1 MSTPLYEQLSK
12 KFNDKREANPSFI
25 LMNELMRNYDN
36 SFSMEK
42 DSIQRFEITA
52 QNSDNEVKT
61 LKEIVA
67 ESWKKGRKNHLMI
80 IGEGGIGKTISLLT
94 LPDMFPDIEIPA
106 IYVPL
111 NMVNESNTNDRIGD
125 YIKRWILDNNED
137 LYKQLLE
144 LVSQPWEDEPRLI
157 LLLDGF
163 NEISTQDKESV
174 NKAIKN
180 WSDYAGIQVIT
191 SSRFYV
197 YKKSS
202 IDLNYSKIELQ
213 PLTEQTVEDYLTKV
227 KVPIP
232 KDGAVRRLVAFPLLL
247 ALYAKAELFR
257 SQITDYTVFKP
268 NSNVGSIIWNF
279 LQSELISLFE
289 NDNDVKINI
298 LALEFIAPYIAW
310 KMQRGSLFNIKE
322 SDFALWK
329 NEAYQLLQTNSNDL
343 RKFPQHIVIQLSD
356 GLPIINCFEN
366 VLDKRLCLF
375 VKNEDGMYRLMHQQ
389 FRDALAAMHL
399 INSIYLNGNNRP
411 EEWKSSVDHYVMKLV
426 ADLISEDEANRLWEQ
441 NRQTTPANDEATRNA
456 NDKATRNQLRL
467 QGLLHDNDFSHLDF
481 SGLDLS
487 NISLYPYRSN
497 NATINLP
504 TQSEKMYKTKFSEIS
519 FSPEGHTNGVRTLA
533 ITPDGKR
540 FISGSVDYTIRI
552 WDLATGSPKGK
563 PLQGHDGWVNTIA
576 IIPDSNCIV
585 SGSED
590 KTIRIWDLET
600 GNQIGDPIQGHERS
614 VNAIAVAITKDGKR
628 IVSGSEDKTIR
639 IWDLE
644 TGKQIRAIQGHE
656 KSVNA
661 IAITPDGKHIVSGSE
676 DKTIRIWD
684 LGTGKQIGDSIQ
696 GHEKSVNVIAIT
708 TDGTDDKR
716 IVSGSEDKTIRI
728 WDLETGEQIRV
739 IQGHEKS
746 VNAIA
751 ITTDGKR
758 IVSGSEDKTIRIW
771 DLEGK
776 QIGDPIQGHEDC
788 VNAVAI
794 TKDNERIISGSNDR
808 TICFWNLETGE
819 QIGEPIKGHNY
830 AVRAISLTPDNKR
843 IVVGFGDGTIRR
855 WDLEGKQIGDP
866 IQGHEDWVRTV
877 TVNGKYIVSGSGD
890 KTIRIWDLETGE
902 QIRVIQGHEDQVNAV
917 VVTSDGKQIVSS
929 SQDKTIRRWDLE
941 TGQQIGDPIIHDDLV
956 HAVAITSDGKCI
968 VSGSDDKIIRLWDMK
983 TGTQKPFEGHEDRVR
998 AVVVTT
1004 DDKQQCECIVS
1015 GSDDRTIRIWDME
1028 TETRAQIGKP
1038 FVGHDSWV
1046 RAVDVTSDG
1055 KYIISGSGDRTVRIW
1070 DLETGTQIGEPI
1082 ARHDSYVRAVAV
1094 TSDNK
1099 YVISGSWYG
1108 TIRITDITKI
1118 EEPHEVK
1125 TIRVHPLSFNGLDF
1139 SSADMSDELRDLL
1152 RQNGAIA

>member
-590 KTIRIWDLET
+590 KTIRIWDL
-600 GNQIGDPIQGHERS
+600 
-614 VNAIAVAITKDGKR
+614 
-628 IVSGSEDKTIR
+628 
-639 IWDLE
+639 
-644 TGKQIRAIQGHE
+644 
-656 KSVNA
+656 
-661 IAITPDGKHIVSGSE
+661 
-676 DKTIRIWD
+676 
-684 LGTGKQIGDSIQ
+684 GTGKQIGDSIQ

-1125 TIRVHPLSFNGLDF
+1125 TIRVHPLSCF
-1139 SSADMSDELRDLL
+1139 SATIVLGK
-1152 RQNGAIA
+1152 NVI